1 MMMCK
6 EAVSTTT
13 TTAATAAIRWWCGG
27 VITEIF
33 IGRNVLCII
42 IMNSYDSAE
51 LVVAD
56 DNDEQH
62 AQKNEYSFISETFCS

>member
-1 MMMCK
+1 M
-6 EAVSTTT
+6 
-13 TTAATAAIRWWCGG
+13 GG